1 MLVGPIW
8 GMISRVHLEPVGNGM
23 DGLMAMRTL
32 LKGTAMHIVVGPV
45 LTRKG
50 GYAFDCW
57 TPQEGLSLGY
67 AYGRVEDAHYAR
79 NVEIRSRKKGYSDH
93 TIACSTVD
101 DFVRLTI

>member
-1 MLVGPIW
+1 
-8 GMISRVHLEPVGNGM
+8 M
-23 DGLMAMRTL
+23 DGLMTMRTL

>member
-1 MLVGPIW
+1 
-8 GMISRVHLEPVGNGM
+8 MISRVHLELLGSGM

>member
-1 MLVGPIW
+1 MITRVAEAW
-8 GMISRVHLEPVGNGM
+8 GCIMPLGRVIDAP
-23 DGLMAMRTL
+23 MAVLIL
-32 LKGTAMHIVVGPV
+32 LKGTSMQIVVGPV

-79 NVEIRSRKKGYSDH
+79 NVEIRSRNKGYSDH

>member
-1 MLVGPIW
+1 
-8 GMISRVHLEPVGNGM
+8 MISGIHLAPVGKRDG
-23 DGLMAMRTL
+23 GLMAMRTM
-32 LKGTAMHIVVGPV
+32 LKGTAMQIIVGPV

-57 TPQEGLSLGY
+57 TPEEGLSCGY
-67 AYGRVEDAHYAR
+67 TYGRIEDAHYAR
-79 NVEIRSRKKGYSDH
+79 NVEIRSRKTGYSDH

>member
-1 MLVGPIW
+1 
-8 GMISRVHLEPVGNGM
+8 
-23 DGLMAMRTL
+23 
-32 LKGTAMHIVVGPV
+32 MHVVIGPV

-57 TPQEGLSLGY
+57 SLEEGLTGGY
-67 AYGRVEDAHYAR
+67 AYPRVEDAYYAR
-79 NVEIRSRKKGYSDH
+79 NFEIRSRKKGYSDR